1 MTEVLEVAL
10 GEALREKKATI
21 AVAESCTGG
30 LISHRITNVPGSSDY
45 FDMGIVAYSNK
56 AKVDYLGVSREIIR
70 DHGAV
75 SSETAMAMAS
85 GIRKAANATFGLAVT
100 GIAGPG
106 GGAVEKPVG
115 LVYIAI
121 ADANGIEVSGFRFD
135 GDRAGIKAKTAEAAL
150 KWLLAKVIICNGKD
164 QGLHSL

>member
-1 MTEVLEVAL
+1 MEVKGGYLTEALEVLL
-10 GEALREKKATI
+10 GEALRIKKATI

-45 FDMGIVAYSNK
+45 FGIGIVAYSNK
-56 AKVDYLGVSREIIR
+56 VKVDYLGVSEKILK

-85 GIRKAANATFGLAVT
+85 GIRRAANATYGLAVT

-106 GGAVEKPVG
+106 GGTVEKPVG

-121 ADANGIEVSGFRFD
+121 AGPYGTEVSSSRFA
-135 GDRAGIKAKTAEAAL
+135 GDREGIKNKTADAAL
-150 KWLLAKVIICNGKD
+150 SLTVSKVN
-164 QGLHSL
+164 SL